1 MIRTCEIVEDHSNA
15 DQVGLNKTVTLYFE
29 EDDETDKFSFVTTVL
44 VDTMQNRVSIESPLG
59 KALLGHKK
67 GERVYI
73 PVNVEIKEIEPFD
86 EDVPLNEY

>member
-44 VDTMQNRVSIESPLG
+44 VDTMQNRVSIESPL
-59 KALLGHKK
+59 
-67 GERVYI
+67 ERHSSD
-73 PVNVEIKEIEPFD
+73 IKRARESIFR
-86 EDVPLNEY
+86 